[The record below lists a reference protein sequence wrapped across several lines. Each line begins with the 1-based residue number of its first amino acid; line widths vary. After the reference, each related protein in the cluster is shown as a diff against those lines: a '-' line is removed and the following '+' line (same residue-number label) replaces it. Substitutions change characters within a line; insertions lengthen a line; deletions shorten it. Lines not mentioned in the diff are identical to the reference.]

1 MGLDM
6 FSDYLFCIE
15 EDILIVRVVEGVAV
29 GGVQPAAAQREGLAR
44 CLQQL
49 TLLTEINSLFTER
62 RQQSLPL
69 WPIRI
74 LFLEHFLSLLR
85 LALMPHSFLNFTRRF
100 FLQLGLRTTSSV
112 RNFFLA

>member
-1 MGLDM
+1 M

-49 TLLTEINSLFTER
+49 TLLTKINSMFTER
-62 RQQSLPL
+62 RQESLTQHAA
-69 WPIRI
+69 INDRSNSRK
-74 LFLEHFLSLLR
+74 FC
-85 LALMPHSFLNFTRRF
+85 
-100 FLQLGLRTTSSV
+100 QG
-112 RNFFLA
+112 